1 MNNLDQSIQSE
12 FNEFTAQFQQQEQ
25 VINNPESLS
34 FQNKSEQ
41 VYQNQSIQ
49 FQSAEQLQS
58 YQQSFNNF
66 QDFPQVEL
74 LATSQNET
82 EQYLNISFQDI
93 IQLLFNNQCPQL
105 NNVLKTVI
113 FRSCVIIN
121 VFTILNLIF
130 IINEVI
136 ALYFSLITKDDIR
149 ELFSVYFGFNLISDC
164 LVIYINCQLRYV
176 INEAEQIKHG
186 DITHPIIEYLKY
198 TIKLNSPFEDIM
210 EDEEQNS
217 QAQQVAISIS
227 EKISTSKWI
236 SYLLESQ
243 NSQIFALNRVC
254 VLVKIIL
261 FAWGNITIIQWAILN
276 WNGKMKSMDQ
286 FEPILII
293 LTLVSMLIGY
303 MVIAMI
309 ICILLIIC
317 ASIPILIGVA
327 IWQSCSWCTDLYY
340 EYKQQRIEQQ
350 RMGFLENLNSQK
362 FQDLKNQDTN
372 IHEECSICLQ
382 TYQIDDN
389 CVRLPC
395 NVDGGNKKINHI
407 FHDECIRI
415 WIQDQGSCPIC
426 RTIFI
431 ERLED

>member
-12 FNEFTAQFQQQEQ
+12 INEFTAQFQQQEK

-34 FQNKSEQ
+34 FQNKSQ
-41 VYQNQSIQ
+41 QIQQNSSIQ
-49 FQSAEQLQS
+49 FQSPVQS
-58 YQQSFNNF
+58 YQQSIIHF
-66 QDFPQVEL
+66 QEQPQVEIL
-74 LATSQNET
+74 DTSQNET

-113 FRSCVIIN
+113 FRSCLIIN
-121 VFTILNLIF
+121 VFTIINIIF
-130 IINEVI
+130 IINEVV
-136 ALYFSLITKDDIR
+136 ALYFSLITKDEIK

-164 LVIYINCQLRYV
+164 LVIYINCQLRYI
-176 INEAEQIKHG
+176 INEADQINHG

-198 TIKLNSPFEDIM
+198 TIKLNSPFEDIL

-227 EKISTSKWI
+227 EKITTTKWL

-243 NSQIFALNRVC
+243 NSQMFAMNRVC

-261 FAWGNITIIQWAILN
+261 FAWGNITIVQWAFLN
-276 WNGKMKSMDQ
+276 WNNKLNGVDQ
-286 FEPILII
+286 FESILII
-293 LTLVSMLIGY
+293 LTLLSMLIGY
-303 MVIAMI
+303 MIITMV
-309 ICILLIIC
+309 ICIILIIC
-317 ASIPILIGVA
+317 AIIPIIIGVA
-327 IWQSCSWCTDLYY
+327 IWQSCSWCTDLYN
-340 EYKQQRIEQQ
+340 EYKQHRIEQLRQ
-350 RMGFLENLNSQK
+350 GFLQNLRSQK
-362 FQDLKNQDTN
+362 FQDLKEQDTN

-382 TYQIDDN
+382 TYQIDDD
-389 CVRLPC
+389 CVKLPC
-395 NVDGGNKKINHI
+395 NVDGGNKKINHV
-407 FHDECIRI
+407 FHDLCIRI

-431 ERLED
+431 ERLEY